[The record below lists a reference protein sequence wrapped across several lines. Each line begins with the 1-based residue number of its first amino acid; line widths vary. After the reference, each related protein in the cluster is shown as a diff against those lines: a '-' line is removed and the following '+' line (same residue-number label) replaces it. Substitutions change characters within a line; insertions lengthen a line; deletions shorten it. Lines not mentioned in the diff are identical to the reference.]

1 VTDAAPGR
9 EPLDGGLQYERTALA
24 HWRTTLATIVCGMLI
39 IRQADGG
46 ADRVVAWAG
55 ALGALVTV
63 GGVGFRRRV
72 ALRRGDAE
80 VHTASIAAIVL
91 ALLTLQVVALVVVV

>member
-1 VTDAAPGR
+1 VTDAGPGP

-24 HWRTTLATIVCGMLI
+24 HWRTTLATVVCGMLI

-55 ALGALVTV
+55 SLGALVTI
-63 GGVGFRRRV
+63 GSVGFRRRV
-72 ALRRGDAE
+72 ALQRGQAE
-80 VHTASIAAIVL
+80 VRTASIAAIVV
-91 ALLTLQVVALVVVV
+91 ALVTLQVVAIVVVV